1 MFKLR
6 EIQEQ
11 KSTELSK
18 KLKAFRIGILAG
30 EVRSGKTLTVL
41 ATADKLNK
49 KHVLF
54 VSKKK
59 ALSSIQSDYDLAGF
73 DYKLTLINYE
83 SIHKVDTKY

>member
-11 KSTELSK
+11 KSTELAK

-54 VSKKK
+54 VSKKR
-59 ALSSIQSDYDLAGF
+59 LCRPSNPILIWPDLI
-73 DYKLTLINYE
+73 TN
-83 SIHKVDTKY
+83 